1 MKKLSLVLIGFMLSL
16 TVKGQSIFE
25 RFADYD
31 DVSLVSI
38 SPKMFKM
45 LGQLSVSLDDPE
57 AQEYIDMVSSI
68 ENFKVLIS
76 GNDEVTV
83 AMSKWIA
90 EQLSSKDLE
99 ELMTIKDADADV
111 AFYVKNGKSDDR
123 VEKLIMYVNGV
134 NPEIIKDSPLG
145 ERTVETII
153 LLIEGDIDLKQI
165 SKLTDQMSLP
175 GGKQLRKVSGVP
187 PGLSASAT
195 IIIKPNKSHK

>member
-1 MKKLSLVLIGFMLSL
+1 MKNLSLVLIGFMLSL
-16 TVKGQSIFE
+16 SVKGQSIFE
-25 RFADYD
+25 RFADYK

-76 GNDEVTV
+76 GNNEVTA
-83 AMSKWIA
+83 AMSKWAA

-111 AFYVKNGKSDDR
+111 EFYVKSGKSDDR

-134 NPEIIKDSPLG
+134 NPEIMKDSPLG

-175 GGKQLRKVSGVP
+175 GGKQLRKASGVL
-187 PGLSASAT
+187 PGLSVSTT
-195 IIIKPNKSHK
+195 ITIKPNKSS

>member
-1 MKKLSLVLIGFMLSL
+1 MKNLSLVLIGFMLSL

-76 GNDEVTV
+76 GNDEVTA
-83 AMSKWIA
+83 AMSKWAA

-111 AFYVKNGKSDDR
+111 AFYVKSGKSDDR

-134 NPEIIKDSPLG
+134 NPEIMKDSPLG

-153 LLIEGDIDLKQI
+153 LLIEGNIDLKQI

-175 GGKQLRKVSGVP
+175 GGKQLRKASGVP
-187 PGLSASAT
+187 PGLSVSPT
-195 IIIKPNKSHK
+195 ITIKPNKSS

>member
-1 MKKLSLVLIGFMLSL
+1 MKNLSLVLIGFMLSL
-16 TVKGQSIFE
+16 SVKGQSIFE

-45 LGQLSVSLDDPE
+45 LGQLSISLDDPE

-76 GNDEVTV
+76 GNDEVTA
-83 AMSKWIA
+83 AMSKWAA

-111 AFYVKNGKSDDR
+111 AFYVKSGKSDDR

-134 NPEIIKDSPLG
+134 NPEIMKDSPLG

-175 GGKQLRKVSGVP
+175 GGKQLRKASGVP
-187 PGLSASAT
+187 PGLSVSPT
-195 IIIKPNKSHK
+195 ITIKTNKSS

>member
-76 GNDEVTV
+76 GNDEVTA
-83 AMSKWIA
+83 AMSKWAA

-111 AFYVKNGKSDDR
+111 AFYVKSGKSDDR

-134 NPEIIKDSPLG
+134 NPEIMKDSPLG

-153 LLIEGDIDLKQI
+153 LLIEGNIDLKQI

-175 GGKQLRKVSGVP
+175 GGKQLRKASGVP
-187 PGLSASAT
+187 PGLSISPT
-195 IIIKPNKSHK
+195 ITIKPNKSS

>member
-1 MKKLSLVLIGFMLSL
+1 MKNLSLVLIGFMLSL

-45 LGQLSVSLDDPE
+45 LGQLSISLDDPE

-76 GNDEVTV
+76 GNDEVTA
-83 AMSKWIA
+83 AMSKWAA

-134 NPEIIKDSPLG
+134 NPEIMKDSPLG
-145 ERTVETII
+145 ERSVETII

-175 GGKQLRKVSGVP
+175 GGKQLRKASGVP
-187 PGLSASAT
+187 PGLSVSPT
-195 IIIKPNKSHK
+195 ITIKTNKSS

>member
-1 MKKLSLVLIGFMLSL
+1 MKNLSLVLIGFMLSL

-25 RFADYD
+25 RFADYK

-76 GNDEVTV
+76 GNDEVTA
-83 AMSKWIA
+83 AMSKWAA

-111 AFYVKNGKSDDR
+111 AFYVKSGKSDDR

-145 ERTVETII
+145 ELTVETII

-165 SKLTDQMSLP
+165 SKLTDQMNLP
-175 GGKQLRKVSGVP
+175 GGKQLRKASSVP
-187 PGLSASAT
+187 PGLSVSAT
-195 IIIKPNKSHK
+195 ITIKPNKSS

>member
-1 MKKLSLVLIGFMLSL
+1 MKNLSLVLIGFMLSL
-16 TVKGQSIFE
+16 SVKGQSIFE

-76 GNDEVTV
+76 GNDEVTA
-83 AMSKWIA
+83 AMSKWAA

-111 AFYVKNGKSDDR
+111 AFYVKSGKSDDR

-134 NPEIIKDSPLG
+134 NPEIMKDSPLG
-145 ERTVETII
+145 ERPVETII
-153 LLIEGDIDLKQI
+153 LLIEGNIDLKQI

-175 GGKQLRKVSGVP
+175 GGKQLRKASGVP
-187 PGLSASAT
+187 PFPRAPPT
-195 IIIKPNKSHK
+195 ITIKPDKSS

>member
-1 MKKLSLVLIGFMLSL
+1 MKNLSLVLIGFMLSL
-16 TVKGQSIFE
+16 SVKGQSIFE

-76 GNDEVTV
+76 GNDEVTA
-83 AMSKWIA
+83 AMSKWAA

-111 AFYVKNGKSDDR
+111 AFYVKSGKSDDR

-134 NPEIIKDSPLG
+134 NPEIMKDSPLG

-153 LLIEGDIDLKQI
+153 LLIEGNIDLKQI

-175 GGKQLRKVSGVP
+175 GGKQLRKASGVP
-187 PGLSASAT
+187 PGLSVSPT
-195 IIIKPNKSHK
+195 ITIKPNK

>member
-1 MKKLSLVLIGFMLSL
+1 MKNLSLVLIGFMLSL
-16 TVKGQSIFE
+16 SVKGQSIFE

-45 LGQLSVSLDDPE
+45 LGQLSISLDDPE

-68 ENFKVLIS
+68 DNFKVLIS
-76 GNDEVTV
+76 GNDEVTA
-83 AMSKWIA
+83 AMSKWAA

-111 AFYVKNGKSDDR
+111 AFYVKSGKSDDR

-134 NPEIIKDSPLG
+134 NPEIMKDSPLS
-145 ERTVETII
+145 ERPVETII

-175 GGKQLRKVSGVP
+175 GGKQLRKASGVL
-187 PGLSASAT
+187 PGLSVSPT
-195 IIIKPNKSHK
+195 ITIKPNKSS

>member
-1 MKKLSLVLIGFMLSL
+1 MKNLSLVLIGFMLSL
-16 TVKGQSIFE
+16 SVKGQSIFE

-76 GNDEVTV
+76 GNDEVTA
-83 AMSKWIA
+83 AMSKWAA

-111 AFYVKNGKSDDR
+111 AFYVKSGKSDDR

-134 NPEIIKDSPLG
+134 NPEIMKDSPLG
-145 ERTVETII
+145 ERSVETII

-175 GGKQLRKVSGVP
+175 GGKQLRKASGVP
-187 PGLSASAT
+187 PGLSVSPT
-195 IIIKPNKSHK
+195 ITIKPKKSS

>member
-1 MKKLSLVLIGFMLSL
+1 MKNLSLVLIGFMLSL
-16 TVKGQSIFE
+16 SVKGQSIFE

-76 GNDEVTV
+76 GNDEVTA
-83 AMSKWIA
+83 AMSKWA
-90 EQLSSKDLE
+90 AKQLSSKDLE

-111 AFYVKNGKSDDR
+111 AFYVKSGKSDDR

-134 NPEIIKDSPLG
+134 NPEIMKDSPLG
-145 ERTVETII
+145 ERSVETII

-175 GGKQLRKVSGVP
+175 GGKQLRKASGVP
-187 PGLSASAT
+187 PGLSVSPT
-195 IIIKPNKSHK
+195 ITIKPNKSS

>member
-1 MKKLSLVLIGFMLSL
+1 MKNLSLVLIGFMLSL

-45 LGQLSVSLDDPE
+45 LGQLSISLDDPE

-76 GNDEVTV
+76 GNDEVTA
-83 AMSKWIA
+83 AMSKWA
-90 EQLSSKDLE
+90 AKQLSSKDLE

-134 NPEIIKDSPLG
+134 NPEIMKDSPLG

-153 LLIEGDIDLKQI
+153 LLIEGNIDLKQI

-175 GGKQLRKVSGVP
+175 GGKQLRKASSVP
-187 PGLSASAT
+187 PGLSVSPT
-195 IIIKPNKSHK
+195 ITIKPNK

>member
-1 MKKLSLVLIGFMLSL
+1 MKNLSLVLIGFMLSL
-16 TVKGQSIFE
+16 TVKGQTIFE
-25 RFADYD
+25 RYADHN

-76 GNDEVTV
+76 GNDEVTA
-83 AMSKWIA
+83 AMSKWAA

-111 AFYVKNGKSDDR
+111 AFYVKRGKSDDR

-145 ERTVETII
+145 ELTVETII

-165 SKLTDQMSLP
+165 SKLTDQMNLP
-175 GGKQLRKVSGVP
+175 GGKQLRKASSVP
-187 PGLSASAT
+187 PGLSVSAT
-195 IIIKPNKSHK
+195 ITIKPNKSS

>member
-1 MKKLSLVLIGFMLSL
+1 MKNLSLVLIGFMLSL
-16 TVKGQSIFE
+16 TVKGQTIFE
-25 RFADYD
+25 RYADHN

-76 GNDEVTV
+76 GNDEVTA
-83 AMSKWIA
+83 AMSKWAA

-111 AFYVKNGKSDDR
+111 AFYVKSGKSDDR

-145 ERTVETII
+145 ELTVETII

-165 SKLTDQMSLP
+165 SKLTDQMNLP
-175 GGKQLRKVSGVP
+175 GGKQLRKASGVL
-187 PGLSASAT
+187 PGLSVSTT
-195 IIIKPNKSHK
+195 ITIKPNKSS

>member
-83 AMSKWIA
+83 AMSKWAA

-175 GGKQLRKVSGVP
+175 GGKQLRKASGVP

-195 IIIKPNKSHK
+195 IIIKPNKSS

>member
-1 MKKLSLVLIGFMLSL
+1 
-16 TVKGQSIFE
+16 
-25 RFADYD
+25 
-31 DVSLVSI
+31 
-38 SPKMFKM
+38 MFKM

-76 GNDEVTV
+76 GNDEVTA
-83 AMSKWIA
+83 AMSKWAA

-175 GGKQLRKVSGVP
+175 GGKQLRKASGVA

-195 IIIKPNKSHK
+195 ITIKPNKSS

>member
-1 MKKLSLVLIGFMLSL
+1 MKNLSLVLIGFMLSL

-76 GNDEVTV
+76 GNDEVTA
-83 AMSKWIA
+83 AMSKWAA

-111 AFYVKNGKSDDR
+111 AFYVKSGKSDDR

-134 NPEIIKDSPLG
+134 NPEIMKDSPLG

-175 GGKQLRKVSGVP
+175 GGKQLRKASSVP
-187 PGLSASAT
+187 PGLSVSPT
-195 IIIKPNKSHK
+195 ITIKPNK

>member
-1 MKKLSLVLIGFMLSL
+1 MKNISLVLIGFMLSL

-76 GNDEVTV
+76 GNDEVTA
-83 AMSKWIA
+83 AMSKWAA

-111 AFYVKNGKSDDR
+111 AFYVKSGKSDDR

-134 NPEIIKDSPLG
+134 NPEIMKDSPLG

-153 LLIEGDIDLKQI
+153 LLIEGNIDLKQI

-175 GGKQLRKVSGVP
+175 GGKQLRKASGVP
-187 PGLSASAT
+187 PGLSVSPT
-195 IIIKPNKSHK
+195 ITIKPNK

>member
-76 GNDEVTV
+76 GNDEVTA
-83 AMSKWIA
+83 AMSKWAA
-90 EQLSSKDLE
+90 EQLSSEDLE

-175 GGKQLRKVSGVP
+175 GGKQLRKASGVP

-195 IIIKPNKSHK
+195 IIIKPNKSS

>member
-1 MKKLSLVLIGFMLSL
+1 MKNLSLVLIGFMLSL
-16 TVKGQSIFE
+16 SVKGQSIFE

-76 GNDEVTV
+76 GNDEVTA
-83 AMSKWIA
+83 AMSKWAA

-111 AFYVKNGKSDDR
+111 AFYVKSGKSDDR

-134 NPEIIKDSPLG
+134 NPEIMKDSPLG

-153 LLIEGDIDLKQI
+153 LLIEGNIDLKQI

-175 GGKQLRKVSGVP
+175 GGKQLRKASSVP
-187 PGLSASAT
+187 PGLSVSPT
-195 IIIKPNKSHK
+195 ITIKPNK